1 MKINFKAELLD
12 FGSIAVGTAAT
23 ALSMVIFTVPNNIA
37 PGGVT
42 GLATALKSIT
52 PIPVGV
58 WSLMLNVP
66 LFILAFRKLG
76 FKPLIKTLIATV
88 LLSVFIDWFTLFVPV
103 YTNNVLVA
111 AVFGGALTGAG
122 LGLLFLRGLSTG
134 GTDLLSLIVSRKFR
148 EVNTGTILLCIDCGV
163 VIFAMLIFRDID
175 VAMYSAI
182 AIYVSSKVI
191 DAILQG
197 ADYAK
202 VIYVITGKGEEIA
215 EILLNVTDRGVT
227 KHEASGA
234 YTGDSKTVLTCV
246 VRRGGVTAALN
257 AIKKNDP
264 NAFAYVVS
272 ATEVHGEGFKS
283 FS

>member
-1 MKINFKAELLD
+1 MSKKILTELGD
-12 FGSIAVGTAAT
+12 FGIIIAGTAAI
-23 ALSMVIFTVPNNIA
+23 ALSIVVFTAPNNIA

-52 PIPVGV
+52 PIPIGV

-66 LFILAFRKLG
+66 LFILAFRRLG
-76 FKPLIKTLIATV
+76 FRPLVKTLIATIM
-88 LLSVFIDWFTLFVPV
+88 LSGFIDFFTLFVPV
-103 YTNNVLVA
+103 YNHNVLVA
-111 AVFGGALTGAG
+111 AVFGGTLSGAG
-122 LGLLFLRGLSTG
+122 MGLLFLHELSTG
-134 GTDLLSLIVSRKFR
+134 GTDLLSLIISKRFR
-148 EVNTGTILLCIDCGV
+148 EVHTGTILLVIDCAV
-163 VIFAMLIFRDID
+163 VIFAMFIFRDID

-182 AIYVSSKVI
+182 SIFVASKVI

-202 VIYVITGKGEEIA
+202 VIYVITNKGQAITDV
-215 EILLNVTDRGVT
+215 LLQATDRGVT
-227 KHEASGA
+227 VIPASGG
-234 YTGDSKTVLTCV
+234 YTGEEKQMLTCV

-257 AIKKNDP
+257 SIKKNDP
-264 NAFAYVVS
+264 EAFAFVVS